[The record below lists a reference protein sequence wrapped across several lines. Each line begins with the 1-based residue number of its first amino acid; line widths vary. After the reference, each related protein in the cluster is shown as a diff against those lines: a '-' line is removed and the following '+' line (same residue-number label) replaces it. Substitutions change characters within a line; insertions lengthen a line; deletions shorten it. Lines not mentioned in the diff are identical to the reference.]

1 MIVAYLLAAA
11 AFELALALE
20 RSASPDGEV
29 FVLLFALIA
38 MLVGAVL
45 VVRRVPVRGLIAPAA
60 ALFVVAR
67 FYTGDPYNEPT
78 FQSYANSGMFSPSWI
93 YFLLGLAVLAGLATQ
108 LWRRT
113 VPFESVVVLGL
124 LLLTALFM
132 GAGH

>member
-1 MIVAYLLAAA
+1 
-11 AFELALALE
+11 
-20 RSASPDGEV
+20 
-29 FVLLFALIA
+29 
-38 MLVGAVL
+38 
-45 VVRRVPVRGLIAPAA
+45 
-60 ALFVVAR
+60 
-67 FYTGDPYNEPT
+67 
-78 FQSYANSGMFSPSWI
+78 MFSPSWI